1 MKTLTV
7 SDVVPGWLWSRLFLF
22 LLSLL
27 VMTAFTA
34 LGPAEKALGSHVR
47 VVYLHG
53 VWVWTSLAG
62 FTAAGLVGLAGLV
75 AHKEAL
81 NRWSLALGRTGL
93 VFWITYLPISLWA
106 MESNWNGLFLSEPR
120 WRVAVE
126 FAVAGILLQICLTL
140 IEDLAWA
147 SAANLFYGIALLW
160 ALVVT
165 QNVMHPASPILA
177 SDSWRIKVF
186 FGGLFV
192 LMLLVAA
199 QVADGF
205 HRLEQQVK

>member
-1 MKTLTV
+1 MKTLMV
-7 SDVVPGWLWSRLFLF
+7 SNVVPGLRWNRLILF
-22 LLSLL
+22 LLSML
-27 VMTAFTA
+27 VMIAFTA

-81 NRWSLALGRTGL
+81 SRWSRALGRTGL
-93 VFWITYLPISLWA
+93 VFWITYLPLSLWA

-126 FAVAGILLQICLTL
+126 FAVTGILLQIGLTL
-140 IEDLAWA
+140 IEDPAWA
-147 SAANLFYGIALLW
+147 SAANFFYGFALLW
-160 ALVVT
+160 TLVVT